1 MLGSGKCSR
10 FSPTA
15 RRFTV
20 AVVILPV
27 YNGSQLEFIYR
38 NVDKPDWLI
47 LKEHYHIDRKICQLS
62 IHLYVIVGKDILLFC
77 HFSK

>member
-15 RRFTV
+15 RRFTA

-62 IHLYVIVGKDILLFC
+62 IHLYVVVGKDILLF
-77 HFSK
+77 